1 VRRDPAI
8 IDTNVLVTGLI
19 TKDDASPA
27 ARLLD
32 GMLAGKFSFVVSQA
46 LLAEYRTVLL
56 RPKIRRSHGL
66 NVSEIESILTDI
78 AQAAIVQAPVTTR
91 PAPDP
96 GDQLLWEL
104 LAAKND
110 AMLVTGD
117 KQLLEDA
124 TMKGRVISPRD
135 FPEMRLTR

>member
-1 VRRDPAI
+1 MRRDPAI
-8 IDTNVLVTGLI
+8 IDTNVLVAGLI
-19 TKDDASPA
+19 TNDDASPA

-32 GMLAGKFSFVVSQA
+32 GMLAGKFSFVVSQE

-110 AMLVTGD
+110 AVLVTGD

-135 FPEMRLTR
+135 FLEHK